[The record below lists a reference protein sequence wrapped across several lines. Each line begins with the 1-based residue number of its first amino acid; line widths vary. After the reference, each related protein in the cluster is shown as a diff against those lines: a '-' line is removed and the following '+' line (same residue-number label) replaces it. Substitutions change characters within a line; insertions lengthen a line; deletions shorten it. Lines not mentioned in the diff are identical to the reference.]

1 MSFGPPAT
9 LSVSD
14 PVLRV
19 CGLTIDQVQP
29 PNPSLR
35 VVDDV
40 SFEIGQGSVVGLC
53 GESGCGKTTL
63 ALSLLN
69 LLSPMRYRV
78 AGSIRL
84 QGCELRSLSER
95 ELQRTRGAEI
105 AMVFQDPKLAL
116 NPVLRVRDQV
126 AEVIRAHKGKK
137 TADYTPDDL
146 FRLVGLPDSPRIH
159 RAYPHQ
165 LSGGERQRVAI
176 AQALAAHPALLIAD
190 EPFTGLDSTR
200 VIDLCNLFRRLKEQA
215 GVAFLVI
222 SHSPD
227 VLATIADCVL
237 VMYAGLIVEKGG
249 PKELFNNPLHP
260 FTKGLVQCMEP
271 IEILERSSP
280 KFFAIPGNPA
290 PREPRPGCPF
300 EPRCSDLMESCALEP
315 PPIIELSRARSV
327 RCFRY
332 AI

>member
-1 MSFGPPAT
+1 MSFGSPAT

-19 CGLTIDQVQP
+19 HGLTINQVQSTN
-29 PNPSLR
+29 PNLR

-40 SFEIGQGSVVGLC
+40 SFEIGEGSIVGLC

-63 ALSLLN
+63 SLA
-69 LLSPMRYRV
+69 LLSPTRYRV
-78 AGSIRL
+78 EGSIRL
-84 QGCELRSLSER
+84 KGRELRSLSPR
-95 ELQRTRGAEI
+95 ELGRTRGAEI
-105 AMVFQDPKLAL
+105 AMVFQDPNLAL

-126 AEVIRAHKGKK
+126 AEVIRAHKSTK
-137 TADYTPDDL
+137 TASHTPEEL
-146 FRLVGLPDSPRIH
+146 FRLVGLPDSSRMH

-176 AQALAAHPALLIAD
+176 AQALAAGPALVIAD

-200 VIDLCNLFRRLKEQA
+200 IIDLCILLRGLKEQS

-222 SHSPD
+222 SHSPE

-237 VMYAGLIVEKGG
+237 VMYAGRIVEKGS
-249 PKELFNNPLHP
+249 PRDLFDNPLHP
-260 FTKGLVQCMEP
+260 FTKGLVQCMAPVE
-271 IEILERSSP
+271 SSEGSSRR
-280 KFFAIPGNPA
+280 FFAIPGNPA
-290 PREPRPGCPF
+290 PPAVRPGCPF
-300 EPRCSDLMESCALEP
+300 EPRCIDRMESCASKQP
-315 PPIIELSRARSV
+315 PMIEFGETRSV

-332 AI
+332 AL